1 MKHDGAWLSRAGSHL
16 RSHFMITDM
25 AGRPTALPTL
35 ILAAESCDL
44 PTGKPSAHAYAQN
57 VRSAPL

>member
-1 MKHDGAWLSRAGSHL
+1 
-16 RSHFMITDM
+16 MITDM
-25 AGRPTALPTL
+25 AGRPAALPTL